1 MGVYIVR
8 QKQNAS
14 VVYLVEASNQEKAL
28 NKLSRYSRMPSITPQ
43 KLSSSDELTA
53 EIDIL
58 TESEEDIEQIII

>member
-8 QKQNAS
+8 QKQNAA
-14 VVYLVEASNQEKAL
+14 VVYLVEAKDQQEAL
-28 NKLSRYSRMPSITPQ
+28 EKLSRYSRMPSITPQ